1 MRIWTQQTTLE
12 PPIPPKGYKYRWLRR
27 EVKKLYKKI
36 KYKPVRLKDLKDGF
50 IYPTINIG
58 RWGKCVG
65 VAGLLL
71 VKIKIKKRKL
81 HEKNK
86 KKQRVRT

>member
-1 MRIWTQQTTLE
+1 MRKVWTPQTTLE

-50 IYPTINIG
+50 LYPTVNIG

-65 VAGLLL
+65 VADLLL
-71 VKIKIKKRKL
+71 IKIKKK
-81 HEKNK
+81 HNEKNK
-86 KKQRVRT
+86 KKQRIRA